1 MSFDGFKTLFNA
13 ISAKFEGLISR
24 EEAVQTF
31 QTKAEAF
38 SGKYNDLRG
47 IPATPQKLQSALDTK
62 GLGWVQKYNRL
73 DNNTNI
79 ISWDGDTSD
88 KTIIEIPYSD
98 NITRS
103 LVKVSDE
110 HYIYLNDLYSDE
122 NRYKAYYLGDYAYV
136 YGSKITNTRNN
147 GYNKSILSTAFLT
160 KDNAVYVNDD
170 WNNGYILINLTTDD
184 DNYRGDIDILI
195 LQQGSVTI
203 QDVVINEP
211 GVYFSYVEDQYND
224 SYYTSSLEFYKI
236 YPIEQAYFSPARQSG
251 GSTEVPLT
259 TSLLKGDGE
268 GGILEATIEDIPLP
282 TLAKVAT
289 SGSYDDLTEKPIIP
303 DVSVLNNA
311 VVNNGIGW
319 IESFDIGLSWDGN
332 FDDKESVLISS
343 DQYYVRV
350 GDVPTPIDDSAIPLA
365 INVTEKHFDG
375 LKWRSRELELTP
387 VRDNGIIKYS
397 NSEYSAN
404 FILIFLPGTYTL
416 KNTELTFEHSGIYSY
431 YYKALYNG
439 SFIGSIPYIKAL
451 HAIDAKY
458 LIPNLSAV
466 AQSNDYNDLDNTP
479 NFSDVATSGNYEDL
493 TGKPELAKVATS
505 GSYDDLSD
513 KPETEEWIIT
523 LGDGSRITKEIY
535 VR

>member
-38 SGKYNDLRG
+38 SGKYKDLRG

-62 GLGWVQKYNRL
+62 GLGWVQKYNKL

-88 KTIIEIPYSD
+88 KTVIEIPYSD

-136 YGSKITNTRNN
+136 DGSKITNTRNN

-203 QDVVINEP
+203 QDVIINEP

-236 YPIEQAYFSPARQSG
+236 YPIEQVYFSSAGQSG

-289 SGSYDDLTEKPIIP
+289 SGSYDDLT
-303 DVSVLNNA
+303 S
-311 VVNNGIGW
+311 
-319 IESFDIGLSWDGN
+319 
-332 FDDKESVLISS
+332 
-343 DQYYVRV
+343 
-350 GDVPTPIDDSAIPLA
+350 
-365 INVTEKHFDG
+365 
-375 LKWRSRELELTP
+375 
-387 VRDNGIIKYS
+387 
-397 NSEYSAN
+397 
-404 FILIFLPGTYTL
+404 
-416 KNTELTFEHSGIYSY
+416 
-431 YYKALYNG
+431 
-439 SFIGSIPYIKAL
+439 
-451 HAIDAKY
+451 
-458 LIPNLSAV
+458 
-466 AQSNDYNDLDNTP
+466 
-479 NFSDVATSGNYEDL
+479 
-493 TGKPELAKVATS
+493 
-505 GSYDDLSD
+505 
-513 KPETEEWIIT
+513 KPETEVWIIT
-523 LGDGSRITKEIY
+523 LEDGSQITKEIY
-535 VR
+535 IK